1 MFSEPEVVEL
11 IRRVHAAPLR
21 AVIAVTGGG
30 SRAISALLAVPGAS
44 QTVLEARV
52 PYTSAAMVEFLGLGP
67 EQFCSEPTA
76 RAMAMAAFRRAESL
90 RAAEVDAI
98 IGADG
103 GSAPS
108 PPAPLPQGEREAKLT
123 FPVVGIG
130 LTASLAS
137 DRPKR
142 GAHRIHLAAQS
153 ESWTRS
159 QTIELV
165 KGARSRDEEETLAAA
180 LLIDLLATMCGVSSH
195 LTAMLR
201 PAERLEERMVEAMPS
216 WRELLEGR
224 ISRTP
229 AWGDSQRTLARA
241 VGVFPGSF
249 NPLHDGHR
257 RMHALAQER
266 LGGPVEFE
274 ISVENVGKLPLDYID
289 MANRASQFTDG
300 QLCFTRAPR
309 MVQKARLFPGRTI
322 VCGLDTIT
330 RVADIRFA
338 NNDEAERDATIAEIA
353 KLGNRFLVFGR
364 TKFGGGFQTLEDLDL
379 PPALREICD
388 GVSEADF
395 RADVSSTQLRKKTD

>member
-1 MFSEPEVVEL
+1 MFSEPEVVDL
-11 IRRVHAAPLR
+11 ICRVHAAPLR

-30 SRAISALLAVPGAS
+30 SRAISVLLAVPGAS

-52 PYTSAAMVEFLGLGP
+52 PYTSAAMVEFLGLVP

-76 RAMAMAAFRRAESL
+76 RAMAMAAFRRAERL
-90 RAAEVDAI
+90 RAAE
-98 IGADG
+98 IGATAGPD
-103 GSAPS
+103 SALS
-108 PPAPLPQGEREAKLT
+108 PPAPLPQGERGGNW
-123 FPVVGIG
+123 PVVGIG

-153 ESWTRS
+153 ENWTRS
-159 QTIELV
+159 QTIELD
-165 KGARSRDEEETLAAA
+165 KGARTRDEEETLAAA
-180 LLIDLLATMCGVSSH
+180 LLIDLLATMSGVSSH
-195 LTAMLR
+195 LTAKLR
-201 PAERLEERMVEAMPS
+201 PVERLEEHVVEALPA
-216 WRELLEGR
+216 WRELFEGR
-224 ISRTP
+224 ISRAP
-229 AWGDSQRTLARA
+229 AWGDSQPAPEQA

-266 LGGPVEFE
+266 LGGTVEFE
-274 ISVENVGKLPLDYID
+274 ISVENVGKPALDYVD
-289 MANRASQFTDG
+289 MANRAAQFTDG

-322 VCGLDTIT
+322 VCGLDTIS
-330 RVADIRFA
+330 RVADLRFA

-353 KLGNRFLVFGR
+353 RLGNRFLVFGR
-364 TKFGGGFQTLEDLDL
+364 TKFGGGFETLDDLDL
-379 PPALREICD
+379 PSALREICD
-388 GVSEADF
+388 GVSEAEF

>member
-1 MFSEPEVVEL
+1 MFSEPEVVDL
-11 IRRVHAAPLR
+11 IRRVHAAPPR

-30 SRAISALLAVPGAS
+30 SRAISALLVVPGAS

-52 PYTSAAMVEFLGLGP
+52 PYTSAALVEFLGLAP

-76 RAMAMAAFRRAESL
+76 RAMAMAAFRRAERL
-90 RAAEVDAI
+90 RAAELS
-98 IGADG
+98 
-103 GSAPS
+103 SAV
-108 PPAPLPQGEREAKLT
+108 GEAW
-123 FPVVGIG
+123 PVVGIG

-142 GAHRIHLAAQS
+142 GAHRIHLATQS

-195 LTAMLR
+195 LTNMLR

-229 AWGDSQRTLARA
+229 AWGDSERSPAQA

-257 RMHALAQER
+257 RMHAIAQKR

-274 ISVENVGKLPLDYID
+274 ISVENVGKLPLDYVD
-289 MANRASQFTDG
+289 MANRAAQFTEG
-300 QLCFTRAPR
+300 LLCFTRAPR

-330 RVADIRFA
+330 RVADVRFA
-338 NNDEAERDATIAEIA
+338 NGSEAERDTTIAEIA
-353 KLGNRFLVFGR
+353 QLGNRFLVFGR
-364 TKFGGGFQTLEDLDL
+364 TKFGGGFETLDDLDL

-388 GVSEADF
+388 GVSEAEF

>member
-1 MFSEPEVVEL
+1 MFSEPEVVDL
-11 IRRVHAAPLR
+11 IRRVHAAPPR
-21 AVIAVTGGG
+21 AVIVVTGGG

-52 PYTSAAMVEFLGLGP
+52 PYTSAAMVELLGLAP

-76 RAMAMAAFRRAESL
+76 RAMAMAAFRRAERL
-90 RAAEVDAI
+90 RAAEDDGN
-98 IGADG
+98 GADRS
-103 GSAPS
+103 SAPS
-108 PPAPLPQGEREAKLT
+108 PPAPLPPGERGEVCY
-123 FPVVGIG
+123 PVVGIG

-142 GAHRIHLAAQS
+142 GPHRIHLAAQS

-180 LLIDLLATMCGVSSH
+180 LLIDLLGTMCGVSSH
-195 LTAMLR
+195 LTAMLQ
-201 PAERLEERMVEAMPS
+201 PAERLEERMVEAMPA

-229 AWGDSQRTLARA
+229 AWGDSEQSPTPA

-257 RMHALAQER
+257 RMHVLAQER

-289 MANRASQFTDG
+289 MANRAAQFTDG

-330 RVADIRFA
+330 RVADLRFA
-338 NNDEAERDATIAEIA
+338 NNDEAEREATIAEIA

-364 TKFGGGFQTLEDLDL
+364 TKFGGGFETLDDLDL
-379 PPALREICD
+379 PPALRAICD
-388 GVSEADF
+388 GVSETDF
-395 RADVSSTQLRKKTD
+395 REDVSSTQLRKKTD